1 MEHLRPDTLENIAS
15 SFGLGSATQTGKSA
29 LGAHYVVYQLRTPLG
44 DFALL
49 KPRPL
54 SIDQSHG
61 TSLQQEL
68 LRANK
73 IFHHLARHGF
83 PAPAPLRTKAG
94 STIATIK
101 GEHYAV
107 YPFVHGRAMV
117 RGNARQVAEAGTA
130 LGSYHLIMADYPRR
144 MSRSEEPFPS
154 RFQDRLDLFT
164 ENVEA
169 LDGQPSA
176 LRIEASLDY
185 FKDSLLD
192 IELSLLRLSYED
204 LPQLTIH
211 GDYRRQN
218 ILFEG
223 DRLAAVIDFH
233 RSRFEAR
240 SLDLAIA
247 LADILPRTSNGHALG
262 LARSFI
268 NSYERV
274 QSLSNDEQEAIPVL
288 VEARVAWRAFRRI
301 HRIVNSKDKKKMLR
315 RARKFQLYISHLR
328 RVRMIRSSWK
338 HIFAEAKGC

>member
-1 MEHLRPDTLENIAS
+1 MEHLQLDTLETLAS
-15 SFGLGSATQTGKSA
+15 SFGLGSAALTGKSA
-29 LGAHYVVYQLRTPLG
+29 LGARYVVYQLRTPVG

-54 SIDQSHG
+54 SIDQSYG
-61 TSLQQEL
+61 TSLLEEL
-68 LRANK
+68 RRANR

-83 PAPAPLRTKAG
+83 PAPAPLLTKVG
-94 STIATIK
+94 STIATIN

-288 VEARVAWRAFRRI
+288 VDARVAWRAFRRI
-301 HRIVNSKDKKKMLR
+301 RRIINTKDKKKMLR
-315 RARKFQLYISHLR
+315 RARKFQLYVSHLR

-338 HIFAEAKGC
+338 QIFAEESSR